1 MQKTKVKASA
11 VTNLTD
17 ARYFAAR
24 EVEWLGFPFGGGPE
38 DAISPMAAKA
48 IIEWV
53 DGVKIVGE
61 FELPTA
67 EEIAHLHGMLHF
79 DAVQVGMFTPL
90 EELMKLSDITFLKEV
105 VVEKSTSEDDLAG
118 HFRRYAACCDYF
130 LLDFSKSGI
139 TWTDLQSGIPG
150 SLIFLKNLFEK
161 YHIILALDLQPDEMD
176 QVLET
181 LKPYGLSLS
190 GGDEEKT
197 GFKSF
202 DELDEI
208 FDRLEVAEHQ

>member
-11 VTNLTD
+11 VMNLTD

-38 DAISPMAAKA
+38 GAISPMVAKA

-61 FELPTA
+61 FGFPTA
-67 EEIAHLHGMLHF
+67 EELEEMNSLLHF

-90 EELMKLSDITFLKEV
+90 EELAKLPGITFIKEV
-105 VVEKSTSEDDLAG
+105 VLEKSSSEDDLAG

-130 LLDFSKSGI
+130 LLDFSKAGI
-139 TWTDLQSGIPG
+139 AWTDLQSGIPV
-150 SLIFLKNLFEK
+150 SLVFLKQLFGK
-161 YHIILALDLQPDEMD
+161 YKVFLALDFQPDEMD

-181 LKPYGLSLS
+181 LKPHGLGLS
-190 GGDEEKT
+190 GGGEEKT

-208 FDRLEVAEHQ
+208 FDKLEVAEHQ